1 MKKSDISN
9 ISNAESVE
17 RAEDSGQM
25 NAQPSG
31 QVSERFSKKA
41 NRLFGADPVGLDE
54 SARGI
59 VVLVIVGVAVGLLSG
74 MFGIGGGT
82 VIVPALVWLGLTQR
96 NAAATSMLA
105 IVPTSISGVFLTR
118 LVATWTGSP
127 RCCCFAACL

>member
-54 SARGI
+54 SARGS
-59 VVLVIVGVAVGLLSG
+59 VGLVSVGVAVGLLSG

-82 VIVPALVWLGLTQR
+82 VIVPALVW
-96 NAAATSMLA
+96 
-105 IVPTSISGVFLTR
+105 I
-118 LVATWTGSP
+118 
-127 RCCCFAACL
+127 

>member
-41 NRLFGADPVGLDE
+41 IGY
-54 SARGI
+54 
-59 VVLVIVGVAVGLLSG
+59 LVQILWGSTNLRE
-74 MFGIGGGT
+74 
-82 VIVPALVWLGLTQR
+82 AL
-96 NAAATSMLA
+96 
-105 IVPTSISGVFLTR
+105 
-118 LVATWTGSP
+118 
-127 RCCCFAACL
+127 